1 MGQIALSDFEYLPR
15 QREEG
20 GPWVV
25 LHSCAYNH
33 SSALPEDKKKYIL
46 LNKSSLEQQEKKTQG
61 FKKGKQLAWEGW
73 GTIGNP
79 VFPLRP
85 HRFSSLARA

>member
-20 GPWVV
+20 GPLGGFTFV
-25 LHSCAYNH
+25 AYNH

-46 LNKSSLEQQEKKTQG
+46 LNKSSLEQQKKKQG
-61 FKKGKQLAWEGW
+61 FKKGEATCLMGGVQ
-73 GTIGNP
+73 
-79 VFPLRP
+79 
-85 HRFSSLARA
+85 